1 MPTSLGFSRI
11 YQVLGQ
17 RNYGLF
23 TLGNS
28 VSLIG
33 TWMQRIAS
41 GWLAWTLTESA
52 GWVGAVAFADLFPCI
67 LIGPFA
73 GAAADRWD
81 RMKVIKIGQI
91 LGFLQALVLAAL
103 YGMGQLSIWPLF
115 AITLFNGFVTG
126 GLQPFRLSI
135 TPRLVEKEW
144 LTTAIAINSVTFN
157 LARFVGPAVAG
168 LIIAIGGMS
177 LTFVFNAVS
186 FLVFVLALHFVRLVQ
201 YRAPPSGKSFL
212 TDIGIGL
219 KHAVTMPGVNA
230 IILQTVVSGIC
241 VRPVLEL
248 LPGWAAQAFNGAS
261 GDFAALTS
269 AFGVGAIIGG
279 LWLATRQGVRGL
291 AGIVVW
297 SNIGMC
303 ATLLGFA
310 ACTQVWAA
318 LPLAVLTG
326 GFLVAAAVS
335 GQTLAQILVP
345 DELRGRV
352 LSVLGLVMRGSPAIG
367 ALLIGIA
374 SDHFGMRI
382 PLVTGVA
389 ILLALM
395 LYYVVAFARFRAL
408 LEDSL

>member
-1 MPTSLGFSRI
+1 MPRLPGFARI
-11 YQVLGQ
+11 FQVLGQ

-52 GWVGAVAFADLFPCI
+52 GWVGAVAFADLFPCM

-81 RMKVIKIGQI
+81 RMKVMKLGQI
-91 LGFLQALVLAAL
+91 LGFAQALLLAVL
-103 YGMGQLSIWPLF
+103 YGLGGLTIWPLF
-115 AITLFNGFVTG
+115 LITLFNGFVTG

-135 TPRLVEKEW
+135 TPRLVDKEW
-144 LTTAIAINSVTFN
+144 LNTAIAINSVTFN
-157 LARFVGPAVAG
+157 LARFVGPAAAG
-168 LIIAIGGMS
+168 LMIAIGGMGV
-177 LTFVFNAVS
+177 TFAINAVS
-186 FLVFVLALHFVRLVQ
+186 FLAFVVTLNLVRL
-201 YRAPPSGKSFL
+201 APQRIAPSGQSFL
-212 TDIGIGL
+212 KDIAVGL

-248 LPGWAAQAFNGAS
+248 LPGWAAQAFNGSS

-269 AFGVGAIIGG
+269 AFGVGAVLGG
-279 LWLATRQGVRGL
+279 LWLAARQGARGL

-310 ACTQVWAA
+310 ACTQVWMA

-326 GFLVAAAVS
+326 ICLVSAAVA

-389 ILLALM
+389 ILLGVM
-395 LYYVVAFARFRAL
+395 LYYVIGFARFRAL
-408 LEDSL
+408 LEDRL

>member
-1 MPTSLGFSRI
+1 MSSSLGFGRI
-11 YQVLGQ
+11 FQVLGQ
-17 RNYGLF
+17 RNYGIF

-28 VSLIG
+28 ISLIG
-33 TWMQRIAS
+33 TWMQRIAA

-73 GAAADRWD
+73 GAAADPWD
-81 RMKVIKIGQI
+81 RMRVMKIGQV
-91 LGFLQALVLAAL
+91 LGFGQALLLAVL
-103 YGMGQLSIWPLF
+103 YGAGLLSIWPLF
-115 AITLFNGFVTG
+115 LITLFQGFVTG
-126 GLQPFRLSI
+126 GLQPFRLAI

-144 LTTAIAINSVTFN
+144 LNTAIAINSVTFN

-168 LIIAIGGMS
+168 LLIAIGGLGM
-177 LTFVFNAVS
+177 TFAVNALS
-186 FLVFVLALHFVRLVQ
+186 FLVFVVALNLVRLSP

-212 TDIGIGL
+212 ADIAVGL
-219 KHAVTMPGVNA
+219 RHAATMPGVNA
-230 IILQTVVSGIC
+230 IILMTVVSGLC

-248 LPGWAAQAFNGAS
+248 LPGWAAQAFNGS
-261 GDFAALTS
+261 SSDFAALTS
-269 AFGVGAIIGG
+269 AFGIGAIIGG
-279 LWLATRQGVRGL
+279 LWLATRQGARGL

-310 ACTQVWAA
+310 VCTRVWMA
-318 LPLAVLTG
+318 LPLAVVTG
-326 GFLVAAAVS
+326 IFLVSAAVA

-367 ALLIGIA
+367 ALVIGIA
-374 SDHFGMRI
+374 SDHFGMRL
-382 PLVTGVA
+382 PLITGVA
-389 ILLALM
+389 ILLGLM
-395 LYYVVAFARFRAL
+395 LYFVLGFARFRAL